1 MSQSCL
7 PFDLQYIKIAREILA
22 DGAEV
27 VGRNSLRYKQ
37 SFGQTIKVDLRD
49 GFPALTLRKMPVR
62 NLFREFCW
70 DINGNFEV
78 VGLGPA
84 RHFWEFLADSEGRLA
99 GAYGRSWRA
108 WPTTCPEQNME
119 WEKFHNKPFDQLK
132 WICDQLCTNPTNRQ
146 LVLQTHNPSYEH
158 LVCPPCHTNIVF
170 SSEGEHLDILV
181 TARSNDLAVGLPL
194 DMFRY
199 ALLCTKMA
207 QDAKLT
213 PRFVMFASANNHIYS
228 QNEMAIRTVITNAPM
243 TSCEVWINDSKPIFD
258 LDPETDFKLINYESH
273 GLVKMDVA
281 N

>member
-49 GFPALTLRKMPVR
+49 GFPALTLRKMPVC
-62 NLFREFCW
+62 NLFREFMW
-70 DINGNFEV
+70 DVNGNYEV
-78 VGLGPA
+78 SNLGPA
-84 RHFWEFLADSEGRLA
+84 KHFWDFLADAEGRLA

-119 WEKFHNKPFDQLK
+119 WENFRTEPFDQLK
-132 WICDQLCTNPTNRQ
+132 WIWEQLRTNPTNRQ
-146 LVLQTHNPSYEH
+146 LVLQTFNPGYQDLH
-158 LVCPPCHTNIVF
+158 CPPCHPNLVF
-170 SSEGEHLDILV
+170 SSDGEFLDLLV
-181 TARSNDLAVGLPL
+181 TARSNDMATGVPL

-199 ALLCTKMA
+199 SLLCTKMA

-228 QNEMAIRTVITNAPM
+228 QNELAIRTVITNAPM
-243 TSCEVWINDSKPIFD
+243 NPCEVWINDSKSIFD

-273 GLVKMDVA
+273 GIVKMDVA